1 MSDDKMILSEY
12 AKRIYNASGEISKE
26 TTMAY
31 LKTLLVIASA
41 DGEIAEQELD
51 YWYNEQRLI
60 GTNEAYL
67 EELKDFDWKNAN
79 LEDLLS
85 SLHYDFEVSAGRVM
99 LYQAIKMSRA
109 DLIYHEQERASV
121 FKAAKLLNIDEEIV
135 HSLEALVE
143 MEANLDRMRHVLL
156 GTSKNE

>member
-12 AKRIYNASGEISKE
+12 AKRTYNASGEISKE

-31 LKTLLVIASA
+31 LKALLVIASA
-41 DGEIAEQELD
+41 DGEVAEQELA

-60 GTNEAYL
+60 GTNEEYL
-67 EELKDFDWKNAN
+67 EELKEFDWKNTK

-85 SLHYDFEVSAGRVM
+85 SLNYDFEVSAGRVM

-109 DLIYHEQERASV
+109 DSDYHKQERAAV
-121 FKAAKLLNIDEEIV
+121 FEAAKLLNIDEEIV

-143 MEANLDRMRHVLL
+143 MEANLDRMRYVLL